1 MSLMKLVS
9 HMLTLNLGPLPACF
23 SQVTHLGCSFL
34 IACCAIDLS
43 RKEQPLH
50 QTRFQGG
57 AQLTWIQIVIL
68 NSIAWYG

>member
-9 HMLTLNLGPLPACF
+9 QMLALNFGPLPARF

-34 IACCAIDLS
+34 IACRAIDLS
-43 RKEQPLH
+43 CKEQPLH

-57 AQLTWIQIVIL
+57 AQLTWVQIIIL
-68 NSIAWYG
+68 NSVAWYG